1 MFLKTQTSMGE
12 RAKREKFNLNLHI
25 ISSLLLAIQV
35 DVAVSIKSLFFYFSN
50 YSTCIIHMFEC
61 STVAL

>member
-1 MFLKTQTSMGE
+1 MGE

-35 DVAVSIKSLFFYFSN
+35 DVAVSIKSLFFYFSK
-50 YSTCIIHMFEC
+50 
-61 STVAL
+61 